1 MPMYEY
7 YCQDCNK
14 KFEIKASISEKEKG
28 LKAKCPVCGSNKT
41 FQILGNFFTFSKAS
55 SKGFGGGCGP
65 RPTPAC
71 CG

>member
-7 YCQDCNK
+7 YCQDCDK

-28 LKAKCPVCGSNKT
+28 LKVRCPGCGGNKT
-41 FQILGNFFTFSKAS
+41 AQILGNFFTFSKGGS
-55 SKGFGGGCGP
+55 GFGGGCGP
-65 RPTPAC
+65 NPTPGC

>member
-7 YCQDCNK
+7 YCQDCDN

-28 LKAKCPVCGSNKT
+28 LKVKCPGCGSNKT
-41 FQILGNFFTFSKAS
+41 VQVLGNFFTFSKGGS
-55 SKGFGGGCGP
+55 GFGGGCGP
-65 RPTPAC
+65 NPTPGC